1 MGGYSFIHK
10 SAGFIKLWG
19 FGVVI
24 VVFAT
29 VTTAA
34 ELEVA
39 HNIQIDLVP
48 KSMKLIGTD
57 TITVKSAG
65 NKRLN
70 FRLSKH
76 VSIIDLDI
84 NGKPGNYE
92 FRDGRLQLK
101 PGNGAQMPDARIT
114 IRYAGIFDDPFP
126 VRPVNTDNP
135 GYGVSGTISET
146 GSFLLA
152 GAGWYPHLENSHSTY
167 RLKVSAPAGM
177 VAVTAGRAV
186 SHITQNGKTVSDWE
200 INYPVEGLSL
210 SVARY
215 IVDEKKVGDVTA
227 ATYFLEPNK
236 HLAKSYLEATTRYIK
251 FYSELFGS
259 YPFQKFAVVENFF
272 PTGYGFPSYTL
283 LGSTVLRLP
292 FIVYTSLGHEIA
304 HCWWGNGVLVAYSSG
319 NWSEGLTTYV
329 ADYLFKQMKSEKAAR
344 DYRRQWLRNFST
356 LVRPEN
362 DFALRQFYSRHSP
375 ATKAVGYDKSAM
387 VFHMLRKVVGEEVFW
402 EALKDL
408 YRNHLFRKTSWA
420 DIQHAYETRSNR
432 SLQTFFDQWIYR
444 KGAPQFYIDSVQTT
458 RTNGAWKIRGQIVQ
472 NDPYFEFP
480 LILKTESGEQE
491 HTQRIEVAG
500 SATSFELVSKDRP
513 RRLIADPNFD
523 LMRWLYSS
531 EIPPAINSLKSST
544 SVLIVIADNTD
555 SKLQEAAEIL
565 VRSLGVKNYAFAENA
580 HLNDKAFL
588 ESDLLLIG
596 YPQRKE
602 MFQKLPAPV
611 AVRSDSFSLNS
622 TLYSQASNVFFGV
635 FHHPF
640 NPNRVAALFMPLSSE
655 YAESVAR
662 KITHY
667 GKYSYLA
674 FENGKNHDKGF
685 WPVEK
690 SPLVYKFENN

>member
-1 MGGYSFIHK
+1 MTRFSSTSKY
-10 SAGFIKLWG
+10 AGFIKLWS
-19 FGVVI
+19 FLVVT
-24 VVFAT
+24 VAFVT
-29 VTTAA
+29 VTMAA
-34 ELEVA
+34 ELQVA
-39 HNIQIDLVP
+39 HDIQIDLMP

-65 NKRLN
+65 DKRLN

-76 VSIIDLDI
+76 VSILNLDI

-92 FRDGRLQLK
+92 FRDGRLQLRL
-101 PGNGAQMPDARIT
+101 GNGAPMQDARVT
-114 IRYAGIFDDPFP
+114 IRYVGIFDDPFP

-167 RLKVSAPAGM
+167 KLKVSAPAGM

-186 SHITQNGKTVSDWE
+186 SRLTQNGKTESEWE
-200 INYPVEGLSL
+200 IDYPVEGLSL

-215 IVDEKKVGDVTA
+215 IVEEKRVGDVTA
-227 ATYFLEPNK
+227 ATYFLESNK
-236 HLAKSYLEATTRYIK
+236 HLAESYLEATARYIK
-251 FYSELFGS
+251 LYSELFGP
-259 YPFQKFAVVENFF
+259 YPFQKFAIVENFF

-292 FIVYTSLGHEIA
+292 FIVHTSLGHEIA
-304 HCWWGNGVLVAYSSG
+304 HCWWGNGVLVDYSSG

-329 ADYLFKQMKSEKAAR
+329 ADYLFKQMKSENAAR

-375 ATKAVGYDKSAM
+375 PTKAVGYDKSAM

-408 YRNHLFRKTSWA
+408 YRNHLFRKTSWV
-420 DIQHAYETRSNR
+420 DIQNAFEAKSNR

-444 KGAPQFYIDSVQTT
+444 KGAPQFYIDSVQTK
-458 RTNGAWKIRGQIVQ
+458 RTNGAWKIRGEIVQ

-480 LILKTESGEQE
+480 LMMKIDSGEQE
-491 HTQRIEVAG
+491 HLQKIEVTG
-500 SATSFELVSKDRP
+500 NATSFELVSKDSP
-513 RRLIADPNFD
+513 RRLTADPDFD
-523 LMRWLYSS
+523 VMRWLYPS
-531 EIPPAINSLKSST
+531 EIPPAINSLKSSK
-544 SVLIVIADNTD
+544 SLLIVIADNTD

-565 VRSLGVKNYAFAENA
+565 LRSLGTKNYAFAENA
-580 HLNDKAFL
+580 HLNDKRFL

-596 YPQRKE
+596 HPQRTE
-602 MFQKLPAPV
+602 MLQKLPGPV
-611 AVRSDSFSLNS
+611 TIRSDSFSLNS
-622 TLYSQASNVFFGV
+622 TLYRQPSNVFFGV

-690 SPLVYKFENN
+690 SPLVHKFENN